1 MISKIF
7 TNLITM
13 IIKEFDQAAIRM
25 EYCVFGEGERVLYAF
40 HGFAKKMDDWLIH
53 KSWIS
58 SFKVYAFN
66 DLFHGKST
74 FRDPDLELTPE
85 EHAQFFE
92 AFASAHG
99 HSRVSLLAFSS
110 GGRPLINLLNH
121 SRLEIEEIFLLA
133 VDGITPSFW
142 NDAFCRY
149 AFVRRTY
156 KYLIRKPEA
165 LLSTA
170 RFLAKARLIDKSLAV
185 FVNYSMHNEEKRR
198 LIYHSLC

>member
-1 MISKIF
+1 M
-7 TNLITM
+7 
-13 IIKEFDQAAIRM
+13 
-25 EYCVFGEGERVLYAF
+25 
-40 HGFAKKMDDWLIH
+40 
-53 KSWIS
+53 
-58 SFKVYAFN
+58 
-66 DLFHGKST
+66 
-74 FRDPDLELTPE
+74 
-85 EHAQFFE
+85 
-92 AFASAHG
+92 
-99 HSRVSLLAFSS
+99 
-110 GGRPLINLLNH
+110 INLLNH

-198 LIYHSLC
+198 LIYDYWKAYRKIRSKASKSLVSIKAAEIPVYIFVGMEDKVINGDDMRRFADRSDLIQYFELDAGHHLMTKKVAMEIKEILEK